1 MTRTPS
7 TLHAPPGAA
16 LHPSS
21 PQAFRFARLGSGARI
36 AWTDSGPAAA
46 PTLVRV
52 AHWLTNVEYDLRS
65 PIWAPWVQRLSRSFR
80 LVRYDERGCG
90 LSGTDARPYGLEP
103 WLEELEAVVDAA
115 VETSRE
121 PRVALLAVSGAAP
134 VAIAY
139 AVRHPHRV
147 SHLVVLGGF
156 LHGALHRCSA
166 PEERGYLEA
175 QWKLVQFG
183 WGRDDP
189 AVREFFSSRF
199 VPDATPEVRAG
210 LNEQQRRS
218 CDGPLA
224 AQIMRARAEVDVRA
238 LAPRVA
244 APTLVLHCEGD
255 RAVPVTLGHEI
266 AGVIPGARFES
277 LPSAN
282 HVPLGHEPAFARFC
296 EAVASFVTGAGAGS
310 NDRLRLTPRERELA
324 RLVAQGL
331 DNAQIAAHLGV
342 ADKTVRN
349 GLSVLY
355 AKLGVDSRARAV
367 ARSRDLGL

>member
-1 MTRTPS
+1 MRTVAP
-7 TLHAPPGAA
+7 TAAPHAA
-16 LHPSS
+16 
-21 PQAFRFARLGSGARI
+21 PQAFRFAQLSSGARI
-36 AWTDSGPAAA
+36 AWTDSGPPAA

-52 AHWLTNVEYDLRS
+52 AHWLTHVEYDLRS

-90 LSGTDARPYGLEP
+90 LSGDDARPRGLEP

-115 VETSRE
+115 VESSRE
-121 PRVALLAVSGAAP
+121 TRVALLAVSGAAP

-139 AVRHPHRV
+139 AVRHPRRV

-156 LHGALHRCSA
+156 LHGALHRCST

-175 QWKLVQFG
+175 QWKLVEFG

-218 CDGPLA
+218 CDGPRA

-238 LAPRVA
+238 LAPQVA
-244 APTLVLHCEGD
+244 VPTLVLHCEGD
-255 RAVPVTLGHEI
+255 RAVPVTLGHQV
-266 AGVIPGARFES
+266 ASAIPGARFES
-277 LPSAN
+277 LASAN
-282 HVPLGHEPAFARFC
+282 HVPLGHEPAFHRFC
-296 EAVASFVTGAGAGS
+296 DAVAGFVTGTDTDDG
-310 NDRLRLTPRERELA
+310 LRLTPRERELA
-324 RLVAQGL
+324 RLVAKGL

-349 GLSVLY
+349 GLSALY

-367 ARSRDLGL
+367 AKSRDLGL